1 MPLRNRV
8 LPSVFWLRAV
18 GFRILLVL
26 LILTGGFRS
35 AVGPKQL
42 SSGPIS
48 VSTPAWATVSVGA
61 EAGPGSSVSAL
72 ARPVS
77 EMAGSTNAEPPANPH
92 QPAASPIQSVS
103 PLIRSAAGSTACR
116 FSGRARL
123 HLAPAPPG
131 IEVEAWVDGVK
142 VAKGTTTQ
150 DGDITV
156 YRLTVDGAYAGKMV
170 IFRFAGYPGML
181 LGQAL
186 CAAGAEQV
194 VDLDEMVIGG
204 CGGH

>member
-1 MPLRNRV
+1 
-8 LPSVFWLRAV
+8 
-18 GFRILLVL
+18 
-26 LILTGGFRS
+26 
-35 AVGPKQL
+35 
-42 SSGPIS
+42 
-48 VSTPAWATVSVGA
+48 
-61 EAGPGSSVSAL
+61 
-72 ARPVS
+72 
-77 EMAGSTNAEPPANPH
+77 
-92 QPAASPIQSVS
+92 
-103 PLIRSAAGSTACR
+103 
-116 FSGRARL
+116 
-123 HLAPAPPG
+123 
-131 IEVEAWVDGVK
+131 VDGVK
-142 VAKGTTTQ
+142 VAKGTTTR